1 MVTVGA
7 FGGICA
13 AAMADIIMM
22 EARRPEPAAL
32 ARELKSREL
41 AWVFISIALIIVLI
55 VIVLV
60 SCGGRRCR
68 CRYGAKTDAF
78 VFKPAFEA
86 WLVAGCVFSAF
97 LIESSISALPRR
109 PRILSTILPSR
120 PITKVS
126 GNAGTPPYSSP
137 TASLPIRMG

>member
-55 VIVLV
+55 VIVLSVIVLV
-60 SCGGRRCR
+60 SCAGRRCPVVVTAR
-68 CRYGAKTDAF
+68 RLMHSDSNQRSKPGSSPDA
-78 VFKPAFEA
+78 
-86 WLVAGCVFSAF
+86 C
-97 LIESSISALPRR
+97 SALF
-109 PRILSTILPSR
+109 
-120 PITKVS
+120 
-126 GNAGTPPYSSP
+126 
-137 TASLPIRMG
+137 